1 MLTDLKGF
9 RLSPQQKQLWLWQK
23 ESNVYVA
30 QIVISMTG
38 HLNPQKLKSVI
49 QEITLSHE
57 IFRSTFRQIA
67 GMKLPIMVVEDN
79 CAISWK
85 ELDLGNSDIELI
97 CQQERELGF
106 NLEQG
111 TLLSASLIKISTDK
125 HILLITLPALCAD
138 SETLNNLFVEI
149 CDRYFST
156 VPKLN
161 QETVQYAQFC
171 EWQNQLLAENNQDY
185 WQRQNLSVSPLILPF
200 QTEKQA
206 RFKINCCELT
216 LDKSLT
222 NNVKEW
228 LQKKD
233 FNISNF
239 LLACWQLLLWRITNQ
254 SEIIVGQVFDGREY
268 EELQATF
275 GLIAKSLP
283 ISTRF
288 SPELQFEELVRQVKE
303 TSDRAYEYQEY
314 FTGETDNLS
323 ALFELIQLPDERCLN
338 DISFAIDKQFVWID
352 KFNIKLSVFL
362 RGDSVDIRIDYNQNL
377 FEAQAIALFA
387 AQFQTLI
394 TSAVNR
400 PTKAI
405 SQLNILPPQQL
416 QQVLI
421 DFNQTQANYSQD
433 KCIHQLFEEQA
444 KLTPNAIALI
454 YEDEQLTYL
463 ELNNRADKLACH
475 LQQLG
480 VKPETVVGICLER
493 SNLVIVAILGILK
506 AGGAYLPLEIS
517 NKCDRINSILQDA
530 QVAVLLT
537 QEKLANLPA
546 FTTQLCLDD
555 WEISQKCD
563 SASAPGYGLR
573 IPISIAPH
581 NLAYIIY
588 TSGSTGTPKGVAIEH
603 QQLCNYIHGVLAQ
616 INLPPGASFATVS
629 TFAADLGNTV
639 IFAALLTGG
648 CLHIISQQRA
658 TNPVALADYRHRH
671 AIDCLKIVPSHLDAL
686 LTVNAEDILPSKLLI
701 LGGET
706 ASWELVNKVQQLKPE
721 CQILNHYGPT
731 ETTVGVLTYKVKPI
745 NQAKTVPIG
754 SPLANTQAYILDE
767 YLQPVP
773 IFVPG
778 ELYIGGAN
786 LGRGYLNSPELTA
799 QKFVDNPFSDTGKLY
814 KTGDKA
820 RFHPDGSIEFLG
832 RSDRQVKIHGFRIE
846 LEEVETIL
854 RQHPAIKQVVVI
866 CENERL
872 IAYIVAN
879 PAPTAKELRRF
890 GLKLLP
896 EYMLPS
902 AFVFLDAIPLTP
914 NGKID
919 FKSLPAPDTV
929 EPATTYIAPRTPQ
942 EQQLA
947 NIWAE
952 VLRLPQVGINSNFF
966 ELGGDSILSIQVV
979 AKANQAGLQL
989 TPKHLFEHQTIAQL
1003 AAIAITANVT
1013 SETGL
1018 VTGLVPLTPIQHW
1031 FFAQNLPQPHHWNQA
1046 VLLEVKQHLDIQRL
1060 QQVIGQLLNHHDA
1073 LRLRFHATQD
1083 GWQQLCSEPNGIVPV
1098 THLDLSSLSAAEQE
1112 QIIVDTATELQASLD
1127 LSTSLM
1133 RIAYFDLG
1141 TETLGKLLI
1150 IIHHLVIDGVSW
1162 RILLEDLQT
1171 AYQQLSQGEA
1181 IRLPAKTTAYKQ
1193 WAEQLIEY
1201 AKSTEVR
1208 NQFDYWQQVEQSS
1221 FKLPVDFS
1229 DNLEKN
1235 TVASAQNI
1243 SVTLSPTETQAL
1255 LQEVPSV
1262 YHTQVNDIL
1271 LAALT
1276 LTFAQWTG
1284 ENSLLLTLESHG
1296 REDIF
1301 PQINLSRTIGWF
1313 TSHFPVQLSLDNDLT
1328 LGDSLKSIKEQLRNI
1343 PQHGI
1348 SYGILKYLGGEQL
1361 LAISQVKF
1369 NYLGQFDQLFADNSL
1384 FKLASQSAIAS
1395 RSPNGRRSHLIEI
1408 DGMVTNSQLQLN
1420 WTYSQNIHRST
1431 TIAYLAEK
1439 FIDTLRLLISH
1450 CQSPDAG
1457 GYTPCDFPEAQL
1469 SQTELD
1475 KLLSKIGEL

>member
-1 MLTDLKGF
+1 MLTDIQGF

-23 ESNVYVA
+23 ESNVYIA
-30 QIVISMTG
+30 QTVISITG
-38 HLNPQKLKSVI
+38 DLNLQKLKLAI
-49 QEITLSHE
+49 QEVTLKHE
-57 IFRSTFRQIA
+57 IIRSTFRQIA
-67 GMKLPIMVVEDN
+67 GMKMPIMVLEDN
-79 CAISWK
+79 CVTSWK
-85 ELDLGNSDIELI
+85 EIDLENRNIELI

-106 NLEQG
+106 NLEQAP
-111 TLLSASLIKISTDK
+111 LLRASLIKISADK

-156 VPKLN
+156 LPKLN

-171 EWQNQLLAENNQDY
+171 EWQNQLLAENHRDY
-185 WQRQNLSVSPLILPF
+185 WQQQNLSASPLVLPF
-200 QTEKQA
+200 QTDKQA
-206 RFKINCCELT
+206 ELKINYYELN
-216 LDKSLT
+216 LDK
-222 NNVKEW
+222 NVRKW
-228 LQKKD
+228 LQQKD
-233 FNISNF
+233 FDISNF
-239 LLACWQLLLWRITNQ
+239 FLACWQLLLWRTTNQ

-288 SPELQFEELVRQVKE
+288 SPKLQFEEVVRQVKE

-314 FTGETDNLS
+314 FTGETNNLL
-323 ALFELIQLPDERCLN
+323 ALFELIELPEERCLN
-338 DISFAIDKQFVWID
+338 DVTFAIDKQFVCID

-362 RGDSVDIRIDYNQNL
+362 RGDCIDIRIDYNQNL

-394 TSAVNR
+394 TSAISN
-400 PTKAI
+400 PAKAI

-421 DFNQTQANYSQD
+421 DFNQTQADYSQD

-454 YEDEQLTYL
+454 YEDEQLTYR

-480 VKPETVVGICLER
+480 VKPETIVGICLER
-493 SNLVIVAILGILK
+493 SNLVIVAMLGILK
-506 AGGAYLPLEIS
+506 AGGAYLPIEVT

-537 QEKLANLPA
+537 QEKLANLPTS
-546 FTTQLCLDD
+546 TTQLCLDD
-555 WEISQKCD
+555 WEINQKCD

-573 IPISIAPH
+573 IPVSITPH

-603 QQLCNYIHGVLAQ
+603 RQLCNYIHGVLEQ
-616 INLPPGASFATVS
+616 INLPLGASFATVS

-648 CLHIISQQRA
+648 CLHIISHARA
-658 TNPVALADYRHRH
+658 TNPVALADYRRRH

-686 LTVNAEDILPSKLLI
+686 LTSNAKDILPSKLLI

-706 ASWELVNKVQQLKPE
+706 ANWELVNKVQQLKPE

-754 SPLANTQAYILDE
+754 RPLANTQAYILDE

-799 QKFVDNPFSDTGKLY
+799 QKFIDNPFSNTSKLY

-820 RFHPDGSIEFLG
+820 RFLPDGSIEFLG

-846 LEEVETIL
+846 LEEVEAIF
-854 RQHPAIKQVVVI
+854 RQHPAINQVVVTVSD
-866 CENERL
+866 ERL

-879 PAPTAKELRRF
+879 PAPTAKELRHF
-890 GLKLLP
+890 GLELLP

-919 FKSLPAPDTV
+919 FKSLPKPDTA
-929 EPATTYIAPRTPQ
+929 ELATTYIAPRTPQ

-947 NIWAE
+947 SIWAE
-952 VLRLPQVGINSNFF
+952 VLRLPQVAINSNFF

-989 TPKHLFEHQTIAQL
+989 TPKHLFEYQTIAQL
-1003 AAIAITANVT
+1003 AAIALTTNVT
-1013 SETGL
+1013 PQTEL

-1031 FFAQNLPQPHHWNQA
+1031 FFAQNLPESHHWNQA
-1046 VLLEVKQHLDIQRL
+1046 VLLEVKQHLNIQWL
-1060 QQVIGQLLNHHDA
+1060 EQVIKQLLNHHDA

-1083 GWQQLCSEPNGIVPV
+1083 GWQQLCTEPNGIVPV
-1098 THLDLSSLSAAEQE
+1098 THLDLSSLSEAEQE
-1112 QIIVDTATELQASLD
+1112 QVIVDTATELQASLD
-1127 LSTSLM
+1127 LSTSLLQV
-1133 RIAYFDLG
+1133 AYFDLG
-1141 TETLGKLLI
+1141 QEKRGKLLI
-1150 IIHHLVIDGVSW
+1150 IVHHLVIDGVSW
-1162 RILLEDLQT
+1162 RVFIEDLQT
-1171 AYQQLSQGEA
+1171 AYQQLSQGET
-1181 IRLPAKTTAYKQ
+1181 IQLPAKTTAYKQ
-1193 WAEQLIEY
+1193 WAEQLIKY
-1201 AKSTEVR
+1201 AQTTEVR
-1208 NQFDYWQQVEQSS
+1208 SQIDYWQQVEQSS
-1221 FKLPVDFS
+1221 FKLPVDFPN
-1229 DNLEKN
+1229 NLETN
-1235 TVASAQNI
+1235 TVASAQTI

-1262 YHTQVNDIL
+1262 YHTQVNDVL

-1284 ENSLLLTLESHG
+1284 DNSLLLTLESHG

-1301 PQINLSRTIGWF
+1301 PQVNLSRTIGWF

-1328 LGDSLKSIKEQLRNI
+1328 LGNSLKSIKEQLRNI

-1348 SYGILKYLGGEQL
+1348 SYGILKYLGEEQL

-1369 NYLGQFDQLFADNSL
+1369 NYLGQFDQLFADTSL
-1384 FKLASQSAIAS
+1384 FKLASQSIGAS

-1408 DGMVTNSQLQLN
+1408 DGMVTNNQLQLN

-1439 FIDTLRLLISH
+1439 LLDTLRLFIVH
-1450 CQSPDAG
+1450 CQSPNAG

-1475 KLLSKIGEL
+1475 KLLSKIGKL